1 MKRYYITTPIYYV
14 NSVPHIGTALTTIV
28 ADACAR
34 FQKRRGRTVYFLTG
48 TDENAP
54 KVHRVAGERGVPT
67 QQFVDEMA
75 AEFERTWQALHI
87 EYDIFI
93 RTTEDRHKRVVTEV
107 FRKLLQQ
114 GDIYLGAY
122 QGWYCVSCETFF
134 ASSKVDES
142 RTCPDCGKPLEW
154 RDEPCYYF
162 RLSKYESRLK
172 EHFAAHPRFIEPE
185 VRRNETLGFIAEG
198 LQDIAVTRT
207 GTDWGV
213 EVPVSV
219 LDLEYGD
226 IDTSIANTTAIL
238 SDQFLR
244 FRRPSPDSPRQYF
257 ISIPRENMRIYVWF
271 DALLNYLTATG
282 WLEREDYT
290 DTWPPDLQLMGKDI
304 LPRFHAT
311 IWPAMLMALDLPLP
325 ERLYGHGWWIVNKQ
339 KMSKSL
345 GNVYAPLEVVQ
356 SLAGASGCE
365 TPYAV
370 DAFRYYMLREMPTDT
385 DAEFSLE
392 GLETRYNGD
401 LANDLGNMLHR
412 TLSMMHRYF
421 GGRVPAGGARVD
433 AGLADLFA
441 QQAARVTE
449 AYEAVDFPRGLREAW
464 QIIGAVNRYYDE
476 QAPWTL
482 MKQGSTARAGQVLYA
497 GLIAARLLSA
507 LVEPAMPQVARE
519 IARQLGIGEA
529 PAWSE
534 ATAMDALPAGHTL
547 QEPKP
552 IFPRLQAKTEPKQP
566 SAPAPTP
573 EPPTQGATTM
583 QDTIT
588 IDDFKRL
595 QIRIATITAAEPVPK
610 STKLL
615 KLTLDVGGETRTIVA
630 GIAEDYTPDQ
640 LVGKQIPVLVNLQP
654 ALIRGIV
661 LEGMMLAADVDG
673 RAVLLHP
680 DREVPSGSTV
690 R

>member
-34 FQKRRGRTVYFLTG
+34 FQKRRGRRVYFLTG

-54 KVHRVAGERGVPT
+54 KVHRVAQERGVPT

-87 EYDIFI
+87 EYDVFI
-93 RTTEDRHKRVVTEV
+93 RTTEARHKRVVTEV
-107 FRKLLQQ
+107 FRRLVRQ
-114 GDIYLGAY
+114 GDIYKGSY

-134 ASSKVDES
+134 ASSKVDET
-142 RTCPDCGKPLEW
+142 RACPDCGKPLEW

-162 RLSKYESRLK
+162 RLSAYESRLK
-172 EHFAAHPRFIEPE
+172 EHFGANPRFIEPE

-213 EVPVSV
+213 PVPDDPASGVV
-219 LDLEYGD
+219 
-226 IDTSIANTTAIL
+226 
-238 SDQFLR
+238 
-244 FRRPSPDSPRQYF
+244 
-257 ISIPRENMRIYVWF
+257 YVWF

-282 WLEREDYT
+282 WLERDDYT
-290 DTWPPDLQLMGKDI
+290 DTWSPDLQLMGKDI

-356 SLAGASGCE
+356 SLAAASGCE

-370 DAFRYYMLREMPTDT
+370 DAFRYYMLREMPTDS

-421 GGRVPAGGARVD
+421 GGRVPEGGARVD

-449 AYEAVDFPRGLREAW
+449 AYEAVDYPRGLREAW
-464 QIIGAVNRYYDE
+464 QIISAVNRYYDE

-482 MKQGSTARAGQVLYA
+482 MKQGDTVRAGQVLYA

-529 PAWSE
+529 PPWND
-534 ATAMDALPAGHTL
+534 ATAMDALPAGHAL

-552 IFPRLQAKTEPKQP
+552 IFPRLQAKAEPKQP
-566 SAPAPTP
+566 PAPAP

-595 QIRIATITAAEPVPK
+595 QIRIATVTAAEPVPK

-630 GIAEDYTPDQ
+630 GIAEDYAPDQ

-661 LEGMMLAADVDG
+661 SEGMMLAADVDG
-673 RAVLLHP
+673 KAVLLHP
-680 DREVPSGSTV
+680 DREVPSGSGV

>member
-14 NSVPHIGTALTTIV
+14 NSAPHIGTALTTIV

-34 FQKRRGRTVYFLTG
+34 FQKRRGRAVYFLTG

-54 KVHRVAGERGVPT
+54 KVHRVAQERGVPT

-75 AEFERTWQALHI
+75 EVFERNWQALHI
-87 EYDIFI
+87 EYDVFI
-93 RTTEDRHKRVVTEV
+93 RTTEGRHKRVVTEV
-107 FRKLLQQ
+107 FRRLLQQ
-114 GDIYLGAY
+114 GDIYKGSY
-122 QGWYCVSCETFF
+122 QGWYCVSCETFY

-142 RTCPDCGKPLEW
+142 RACPDCGKPLEW

-185 VRRNETLGFIAEG
+185 VRRNETLGFVAEG

-213 EVPVSV
+213 PVPDDPASGVV
-219 LDLEYGD
+219 
-226 IDTSIANTTAIL
+226 
-238 SDQFLR
+238 
-244 FRRPSPDSPRQYF
+244 
-257 ISIPRENMRIYVWF
+257 YVWF

-282 WLEREDYT
+282 WLERDDYT

-311 IWPAMLMALDLPLP
+311 IWPAMP

-356 SLAGASGCE
+356 SLAEASGCE

-370 DAFRYYMLREMPTDT
+370 DAFRYYMLREMPTDS

-421 GGRVPAGGARVD
+421 GGRVPDGARVD

-464 QIIGAVNRYYDE
+464 QIISAVNRYYDE

-482 MKQGSTARAGQVLYA
+482 MKQDNTARAGQVLYA

-519 IARQLGIGEA
+519 IARQLGIGEV
-529 PAWSE
+529 PTWSE
-534 ATAMDALPAGHTL
+534 ATAMDALLTGHVL

-552 IFPRLQAKTEPKQP
+552 IFPRLQAKAAPKQP
-566 SAPAPTP
+566 PAPMPVP
-573 EPPTQGATTM
+573 EPTTQGATAM

-595 QIRIATITAAEPVPK
+595 QIRIATVTAAEPVPK

-661 LEGMMLAADVDG
+661 SEGMMLAADVDG

-680 DREVPSGSTV
+680 DREVPSGSIV

>member
-14 NSVPHIGTALTTIV
+14 NSSPHIGTALTTIV

-75 AEFERTWQALHI
+75 EVFKRTWQALHI
-87 EYDIFI
+87 EYDVFI
-93 RTTEDRHKRVVTEV
+93 RTTEERHKRVVTEV
-107 FRKLLQQ
+107 FRRLLQQ
-114 GDIYLGAY
+114 GDIYLGSY
-122 QGWYCVSCETFF
+122 QGWYCISCETFF

-142 RTCPDCGKPLEW
+142 RACPDCGKPLEW

-162 RLSKYESRLK
+162 RLSAYESRLK

-213 EVPVSV
+213 PVPDDPASGVV
-219 LDLEYGD
+219 
-226 IDTSIANTTAIL
+226 
-238 SDQFLR
+238 
-244 FRRPSPDSPRQYF
+244 
-257 ISIPRENMRIYVWF
+257 YVWF

-282 WLEREDYT
+282 WLERDDYT

-356 SLAGASGCE
+356 SLAEASGCE

-370 DAFRYYMLREMPTDT
+370 DAFRYYMLREMPTDS

-421 GGRVPAGGARVD
+421 GGRVPDNARVD
-433 AGLADLFA
+433 AGLADLFV

-464 QIIGAVNRYYDE
+464 QIISAVNRYYDE

-482 MKQGSTARAGQVLYA
+482 MKQGNTARAGQVLYA

-519 IARQLGIGEA
+519 IARQLGIGEV
-529 PAWSE
+529 PTWSE
-534 ATAMDALPAGHTL
+534 ATAMDALPTGHAL

-552 IFPRLQAKTEPKQP
+552 IFPRLQAKAAPKQP
-566 SAPAPTP
+566 PAPMPAP
-573 EPPTQGATTM
+573 EPTTQGATAM

-630 GIAEDYTPDQ
+630 GIAEDYAPDQ

-661 LEGMMLAADVDG
+661 SEGMMLAADVDG
-673 RAVLLHP
+673 KAVLLHP
-680 DREVPSGSTV
+680 DREVPSGSIV

>member
-34 FQKRRGRTVYFLTG
+34 FQKRRGRMVYFLTG

-54 KVHRVAGERGVPT
+54 KVHRVAQERGVPT

-87 EYDIFI
+87 EYDVFI
-93 RTTEDRHKRVVTEV
+93 RTTEARHKRVVTEV
-107 FRKLLQQ
+107 FRRLLQQ

-134 ASSKVDES
+134 ASSKVDET
-142 RTCPDCGKPLEW
+142 RACPDCGKPLEW

-162 RLSKYESRLK
+162 RLSAYESRLK
-172 EHFAAHPRFIEPE
+172 EHFGANPRFIEPE

-213 EVPVSV
+213 PVPDDPASGVV
-219 LDLEYGD
+219 
-226 IDTSIANTTAIL
+226 
-238 SDQFLR
+238 
-244 FRRPSPDSPRQYF
+244 
-257 ISIPRENMRIYVWF
+257 YVWF

-282 WLEREDYT
+282 WLERDDYT

-345 GNVYAPLEVVQ
+345 GNVYAPLEVAQ
-356 SLAGASGCE
+356 SLAEASGCE
-365 TPYAV
+365 MPYAV
-370 DAFRYYMLREMPTDT
+370 DAFRYYMLREMPTDS

-421 GGRVPAGGARVD
+421 GGRVPDGARVE

-482 MKQGSTARAGQVLYA
+482 MKQGNTERAGQVLYA

-519 IARQLGIGEA
+519 IARQLGVGEA
-529 PAWSE
+529 PPWND
-534 ATAMDALPAGHTL
+534 ATAMDALPAGHAL

-552 IFPRLQAKTEPKQP
+552 IFPRLQAKAEPKQP
-566 SAPAPTP
+566 PAPTPTP

-630 GIAEDYTPDQ
+630 GIAEDYAPDQ

-661 LEGMMLAADVDG
+661 SEGMMLAADVDG

-680 DREVPSGSTV
+680 DREVPSGSGV

>member
-34 FQKRRGRTVYFLTG
+34 FQKRRGRMVYFLTG

-54 KVHRVAGERGVPT
+54 KVHRVAQERGIPT

-75 AEFERTWQALHI
+75 EVFERTWQALHI
-87 EYDIFI
+87 EYDVFI
-93 RTTEDRHKRVVTEV
+93 RTTEERHKRVVTEV
-107 FRKLLQQ
+107 FRRLLQQ
-114 GDIYLGAY
+114 GDIYLGTY

-213 EVPVSV
+213 PVPDDPASGVV
-219 LDLEYGD
+219 
-226 IDTSIANTTAIL
+226 
-238 SDQFLR
+238 
-244 FRRPSPDSPRQYF
+244 
-257 ISIPRENMRIYVWF
+257 YVWF

-282 WLEREDYT
+282 WLERDDYT

-356 SLAGASGCE
+356 SLAAASGCE

-370 DAFRYYMLREMPTDT
+370 DAFRYYMLREMPTDS

-421 GGRVPAGGARVD
+421 GGRVPEGGARVD
-433 AGLADLFA
+433 AGLADLFV

-482 MKQGSTARAGQVLYA
+482 MKQGDAARAGQVLYA
-497 GLIAARLLSA
+497 GLIAARLLCA

-519 IARQLGIGEA
+519 IARQLGIGEV
-529 PAWSE
+529 PPWND
-534 ATAMDALPAGHTL
+534 ATAMDALPAGHAL

-566 SAPAPTP
+566 PTP
-573 EPPTQGATTM
+573 ASQPQPPTQGATTM
-583 QDTIT
+583 QDAIT

-595 QIRIATITAAEPVPK
+595 QIRIATVTAAEPVPR

-630 GIAEDYTPDQ
+630 GIAEDYAPDQ

-654 ALIRGIV
+654 ALIRGV
-661 LEGMMLAADVDG
+661 VSEGMMLAADVDG

-680 DREVPSGSTV
+680 DREVPNGSIV

>member
-34 FQKRRGRTVYFLTG
+34 FQKRRGRMVYFLTG

-54 KVHRVAGERGVPT
+54 KVHRVAQERGIPT

-75 AEFERTWQALHI
+75 EVFKRTWQALHI
-87 EYDIFI
+87 EYDVFI
-93 RTTEDRHKRVVTEV
+93 RTTEERHKRVVTEV
-107 FRKLLQQ
+107 FRRLLQQ
-114 GDIYLGAY
+114 GDIYLGTY

-134 ASSKVDES
+134 ASSKVGES

-172 EHFAAHPRFIEPE
+172 EHIAANPHFIEPE

-213 EVPVSV
+213 PVPDDPASGVV
-219 LDLEYGD
+219 
-226 IDTSIANTTAIL
+226 
-238 SDQFLR
+238 
-244 FRRPSPDSPRQYF
+244 
-257 ISIPRENMRIYVWF
+257 YVWF

-282 WLEREDYT
+282 WLERDDYT

-356 SLAGASGCE
+356 SLAAASGCE

-370 DAFRYYMLREMPTDT
+370 DAFRYYMLREMPTDS

-421 GGRVPAGGARVD
+421 GGRVPEGGARVD
-433 AGLADLFA
+433 AGLADLFV

-482 MKQGSTARAGQVLYA
+482 MKQGNTARAGQVLYA
-497 GLIAARLLSA
+497 GLVAARLLSA

-519 IARQLGIGEA
+519 IARQLGIGEV
-529 PAWSE
+529 PTWND
-534 ATAMDALPAGHTL
+534 ATAMDALPAGHAL

-552 IFPRLQAKTEPKQP
+552 IFPRLHAKAEPKQSP
-566 SAPAPTP
+566 TPAPQP
-573 EPPTQGATTM
+573 KPSQQGATTM

-588 IDDFKRL
+588 LDEFKRL
-595 QIRIATITAAEPVPK
+595 QIRIATVTAAEPVPK

-630 GIAEDYTPDQ
+630 GIAEDYAPDQ

-654 ALIRGIV
+654 ALIRGV
-661 LEGMMLAADVDG
+661 VSEGMMLAADVDG

-680 DREVPSGSTV
+680 DREVPSGSIV

>member
-34 FQKRRGRTVYFLTG
+34 FQKRRGRRVYFLTG

-54 KVHRVAGERGVPT
+54 KVHRVAQERGIPT

-87 EYDIFI
+87 EYDVFI

-107 FRKLLQQ
+107 FRRLVRQ
-114 GDIYLGAY
+114 GDIYKGSY

-213 EVPVSV
+213 PVPDDPASGVV
-219 LDLEYGD
+219 
-226 IDTSIANTTAIL
+226 
-238 SDQFLR
+238 
-244 FRRPSPDSPRQYF
+244 
-257 ISIPRENMRIYVWF
+257 YVWF

-282 WLEREDYT
+282 WLERDDYT

-356 SLAGASGCE
+356 SLAEASGCE

-370 DAFRYYMLREMPTDT
+370 DAFRYYMLREMPTDS

-421 GGRVPAGGARVD
+421 GGRVPDGARVD

-482 MKQGSTARAGQVLYA
+482 MKQGDTARAGQVLYA
-497 GLIAARLLSA
+497 GLIAARLLST

-519 IARQLGIGEA
+519 IARQLGIGEP
-529 PAWSE
+529 PAWSD

-547 QEPKP
+547 QEPTP
-552 IFPRLQAKTEPKQP
+552 IFPRLQAKAEPKQP
-566 SAPAPTP
+566 PTPTPQP
-573 EPPTQGATTM
+573 EPPQQGATTM
-583 QDTIT
+583 QDAIT

-595 QIRIATITAAEPVPK
+595 QIRIATVTAAEPVPK

-630 GIAEDYTPDQ
+630 GIAEDYAPDQ

-661 LEGMMLAADVDG
+661 SEGMMLAADVDG

>member
-34 FQKRRGRTVYFLTG
+34 FQKRRGRMVYFLTG

-54 KVHRVAGERGVPT
+54 KVHRVAQERGIPT

-87 EYDIFI
+87 EYDVFI

-107 FRKLLQQ
+107 FRRLVRQ
-114 GDIYLGAY
+114 GDIYKGSY

-162 RLSKYESRLK
+162 RLSAYESRLK
-172 EHFAAHPRFIEPE
+172 AHLAANPRFIEPE

-213 EVPVSV
+213 PVPDDPASGVV
-219 LDLEYGD
+219 
-226 IDTSIANTTAIL
+226 
-238 SDQFLR
+238 
-244 FRRPSPDSPRQYF
+244 
-257 ISIPRENMRIYVWF
+257 YVWF

-282 WLEREDYT
+282 WLERDDYT

-356 SLAGASGCE
+356 SLAAASGCE

-370 DAFRYYMLREMPTDT
+370 DAFRYYMLREMPTDS

-421 GGRVPAGGARVD
+421 GGRVPDGARVD

-449 AYEAVDFPRGLREAW
+449 AYEAVDYPRGLREAW

-482 MKQGSTARAGQVLYA
+482 MKQGDTVRAGQVLYA

-519 IARQLGIGEA
+519 IARQLGIGEP
-529 PAWSE
+529 PAWSD
-534 ATAMDALPAGHTL
+534 ATAMDALPAGHAL

-552 IFPRLQAKTEPKQP
+552 IFPRLQAKAEPKQP
-566 SAPAPTP
+566 PAP
-573 EPPTQGATTM
+573 PP
-583 QDTIT
+583 
-588 IDDFKRL
+588 
-595 QIRIATITAAEPVPK
+595 
-610 STKLL
+610 
-615 KLTLDVGGETRTIVA
+615 TRTIPARSDDHARRHHYRRLQATADTDSDRHCRRTRAQVHQVA
-630 GIAEDYTPDQ
+630 ETDARCRRRDAHDCRRHRRRLRARPTGRQANPRAGEPATRADTRHRLGGDDAGGGCGRQGGAAASRPRSAQRQHRALSRQEPTARRRTLPSEVDDDG
-640 LVGKQIPVLVNLQP
+640 VPV
-654 ALIRGIV
+654 
-661 LEGMMLAADVDG
+661 
-673 RAVLLHP
+673 
-680 DREVPSGSTV
+680 S
-690 R
+690 

>member
-34 FQKRRGRTVYFLTG
+34 FQKRRGRRVYFLTG

-54 KVHRVAGERGVPT
+54 KVHRVAQERGVPT

-87 EYDIFI
+87 EYDVFI

-107 FRKLLQQ
+107 FRRLVRQ
-114 GDIYLGAY
+114 GDIYKGSY

-134 ASSKVDES
+134 ASSKVGES

-213 EVPVSV
+213 PVPDDPASGVV
-219 LDLEYGD
+219 
-226 IDTSIANTTAIL
+226 
-238 SDQFLR
+238 
-244 FRRPSPDSPRQYF
+244 
-257 ISIPRENMRIYVWF
+257 YVWF

-282 WLEREDYT
+282 WLERDDYT

-356 SLAGASGCE
+356 SLAAASGCE

-370 DAFRYYMLREMPTDT
+370 DAFRYYMLREMPTDS

-421 GGRVPAGGARVD
+421 GGRVPDGARVD

-449 AYEAVDFPRGLREAW
+449 AYEAVDYPRGLREAW

-482 MKQGSTARAGQVLYA
+482 MKQGDTARAGQVLYA
-497 GLIAARLLSA
+497 GLIAARLLCA

-519 IARQLGIGEA
+519 IARQLGIGEP
-529 PAWSE
+529 PAWSD

-547 QEPKP
+547 QEPTP
-552 IFPRLQAKTEPKQP
+552 IFPRLQAKAEPKQP
-566 SAPAPTP
+566 PTPTPQP
-573 EPPTQGATTM
+573 EPPQQGATTM
-583 QDTIT
+583 QDAIT

-595 QIRIATITAAEPVPK
+595 QIRIATVTSAEPVPK

-661 LEGMMLAADVDG
+661 SEGMMLAADVDG

>member
-14 NSVPHIGTALTTIV
+14 NSSPHIGTALTTIV

-75 AEFERTWQALHI
+75 EVFQRTWQALHI
-87 EYDIFI
+87 EYDVFI
-93 RTTEDRHKRVVTEV
+93 RTTEERHKRVVTEV
-107 FRKLLQQ
+107 FRRLLQQ
-114 GDIYLGAY
+114 GDIYLGSY
-122 QGWYCVSCETFF
+122 QGWYCISCETFF

-142 RTCPDCGKPLEW
+142 RACPDCGKPLEW

-162 RLSKYESRLK
+162 RLSAYESRLK
-172 EHFAAHPRFIEPE
+172 EHIAANPRFIEPE

-213 EVPVSV
+213 PVPDDPASGVV
-219 LDLEYGD
+219 
-226 IDTSIANTTAIL
+226 
-238 SDQFLR
+238 
-244 FRRPSPDSPRQYF
+244 
-257 ISIPRENMRIYVWF
+257 YVWF

-282 WLEREDYT
+282 WLERDDYT

-345 GNVYAPLEVVQ
+345 GNVYAPLEVVH
-356 SLAGASGCE
+356 SLAEASGCE

-370 DAFRYYMLREMPTDT
+370 DAFRYYMLREMPTDS

-421 GGRVPAGGARVD
+421 GGRVPDNARVD
-433 AGLADLFA
+433 AGLADLFV

-464 QIIGAVNRYYDE
+464 QIISAVNRYYDE

-482 MKQGSTARAGQVLYA
+482 MKQGNTARAGQVLYA

-519 IARQLGIGEA
+519 IARQLGIGEV
-529 PAWSE
+529 PTWSE
-534 ATAMDALPAGHTL
+534 ATAMDALPTGHAL

-552 IFPRLQAKTEPKQP
+552 IFPRLQAKAAPKQP
-566 SAPAPTP
+566 PAPTP
-573 EPPTQGATTM
+573 APEPTTQGATAM

-630 GIAEDYTPDQ
+630 GIAEDYAPDQ

-661 LEGMMLAADVDG
+661 SEGMMLAADVDG
-673 RAVLLHP
+673 KAVLLHP
-680 DREVPSGSTV
+680 DREVPSGSIV

>member
-34 FQKRRGRTVYFLTG
+34 FQKRRGRMVYFLTG

-54 KVHRVAGERGVPT
+54 KVHRVAQERGVPT

-87 EYDIFI
+87 EYDVFI
-93 RTTEDRHKRVVTEV
+93 RTTEARHKRVVTEV
-107 FRKLLQQ
+107 FRRLLQQ

-134 ASSKVDES
+134 ASSKVDET
-142 RTCPDCGKPLEW
+142 RACPDCGKPLEW

-162 RLSKYESRLK
+162 RLSAYESRLK
-172 EHFAAHPRFIEPE
+172 EHFGANPRFIEPE

-213 EVPVSV
+213 PVPDDPASGVV
-219 LDLEYGD
+219 
-226 IDTSIANTTAIL
+226 
-238 SDQFLR
+238 
-244 FRRPSPDSPRQYF
+244 
-257 ISIPRENMRIYVWF
+257 YVWF

-282 WLEREDYT
+282 WLERDDYT

-345 GNVYAPLEVVQ
+345 GNVYAPLEVAQ
-356 SLAGASGCE
+356 SLAEAAGCE

-370 DAFRYYMLREMPTDT
+370 DAFRYYMLREMPTDS

-421 GGRVPAGGARVD
+421 GGRVPEGGARVD

-449 AYEAVDFPRGLREAW
+449 AYEAVDYPRGLREAW

-482 MKQGSTARAGQVLYA
+482 MKHGDTERAGQVLYA

-519 IARQLGIGEA
+519 IARQLGVGEA
-529 PAWSE
+529 PPWND
-534 ATAMDALPAGHTL
+534 ATAMDALPAGHAL

-552 IFPRLQAKTEPKQP
+552 IFPRLQTKAEPKQP
-566 SAPAPTP
+566 PAPAP
-573 EPPTQGATTM
+573 EPPTQGATTI

-595 QIRIATITAAEPVPK
+595 QIRIATVTAAEPVPK

-630 GIAEDYTPDQ
+630 GIAEDYAPDQ

-661 LEGMMLAADVDG
+661 SEGMMLAADVDG
-673 RAVLLHP
+673 KAVLLHP
-680 DREVPSGSTV
+680 DREVPSGSGV

>member
-34 FQKRRGRTVYFLTG
+34 FQKRRGRRVYFLTG

-54 KVHRVAGERGVPT
+54 KVHRVAQERGIPT

-87 EYDIFI
+87 EYDVFI

-107 FRKLLQQ
+107 FRRLRDK
-114 GDIYLGAY
+114 GDIYLGSY

-134 ASSKVDES
+134 AASKVDES

-172 EHFAAHPRFIEPE
+172 AHIAANPRFIEPE

-213 EVPVSV
+213 PVP
-219 LDLEYGD
+219 DD
-226 IDTSIANTTAIL
+226 PTSGVV
-238 SDQFLR
+238 
-244 FRRPSPDSPRQYF
+244 
-257 ISIPRENMRIYVWF
+257 YVWF

-282 WLEREDYT
+282 WLERDDYT

-356 SLAGASGCE
+356 SLAAASGCE

-370 DAFRYYMLREMPTDT
+370 DAFRYYMLREMPTDS

-421 GGRVPAGGARVD
+421 GGRVPDGARVD
-433 AGLADLFA
+433 AGLADLFV

-464 QIIGAVNRYYDE
+464 QIISAVNRYYDE

-482 MKQGSTARAGQVLYA
+482 MKQGNTARAGQVLYA

-507 LVEPAMPQVARE
+507 LVEPAMPKVARE
-519 IARQLGIGEA
+519 IARQLGIGEV
-529 PAWSE
+529 PTWND

-552 IFPRLQAKTEPKQP
+552 IFPRLQAKAEPKQP
-566 SAPAPTP
+566 PAPTP
-573 EPPTQGATTM
+573 QPELSQQGATTM

-588 IDDFKRL
+588 IDEFKRL

-630 GIAEDYTPDQ
+630 GIAEDYAPDQ

-654 ALIRGIV
+654 ALIRGV
-661 LEGMMLAADVDG
+661 VSEGMMLAADVDG

-680 DREVPSGSTV
+680 DREVPSGSIV

>member
-34 FQKRRGRTVYFLTG
+34 FQKRRGRMVYFLTG

-54 KVHRVAGERGVPT
+54 KVHRVAQERGIPT

-87 EYDIFI
+87 EYDVFI

-107 FRKLLQQ
+107 FRRLVRQ
-114 GDIYLGAY
+114 GDIYKGSY

-162 RLSKYESRLK
+162 RLSAYESRLK
-172 EHFAAHPRFIEPE
+172 AHLAANPRFIEPE

-213 EVPVSV
+213 PVPDDPASGVV
-219 LDLEYGD
+219 
-226 IDTSIANTTAIL
+226 
-238 SDQFLR
+238 
-244 FRRPSPDSPRQYF
+244 
-257 ISIPRENMRIYVWF
+257 YVWF

-282 WLEREDYT
+282 WLERDDYT

-356 SLAGASGCE
+356 SLAAASGCE

-370 DAFRYYMLREMPTDT
+370 DAFRYYMLREMPTDS

-421 GGRVPAGGARVD
+421 GGRVPDGARVD

-449 AYEAVDFPRGLREAW
+449 AYEAVDYPRGLREAW

-482 MKQGSTARAGQVLYA
+482 MKQGDTARAGQVLYA

-519 IARQLGIGEA
+519 IARQLGIGEP
-529 PAWSE
+529 PAWSD

-547 QEPKP
+547 QEPTP
-552 IFPRLQAKTEPKQP
+552 IFPRLQAKAEPKQP
-566 SAPAPTP
+566 PAPTP
-573 EPPTQGATTM
+573 QPEPPQQGATTM
-583 QDTIT
+583 QDAIT

-595 QIRIATITAAEPVPK
+595 QIRIATVTAAEPVPK

-630 GIAEDYTPDQ
+630 GIAEDYAPDQ

-661 LEGMMLAADVDG
+661 SEGMMLAADVDG

>member
-54 KVHRVAGERGVPT
+54 KVHRVAGERGIPT

-87 EYDIFI
+87 EYDVFI

-107 FRKLLQQ
+107 FRRLVRQ
-114 GDIYLGAY
+114 GDIYKGSY

-213 EVPVSV
+213 PVPDDPASGVV
-219 LDLEYGD
+219 
-226 IDTSIANTTAIL
+226 
-238 SDQFLR
+238 
-244 FRRPSPDSPRQYF
+244 
-257 ISIPRENMRIYVWF
+257 YVWF

-282 WLEREDYT
+282 WLERDDYT

-356 SLAGASGCE
+356 SLAAASGCE

-370 DAFRYYMLREMPTDT
+370 DAFRYYMLREMPTDS

-421 GGRVPAGGARVD
+421 GGRVPDGARVD

-449 AYEAVDFPRGLREAW
+449 AYEAVDYPRGLREAW

-482 MKQGSTARAGQVLYA
+482 MKQGDTVRAGQVLYA
-497 GLIAARLLSA
+497 GLIAARLLST

-519 IARQLGIGEA
+519 IARQLGIGEP
-529 PAWSE
+529 PAWSD

-547 QEPKP
+547 QEPTP
-552 IFPRLQAKTEPKQP
+552 IFPRLQAKAEPKQP
-566 SAPAPTP
+566 PTPTPQP
-573 EPPTQGATTM
+573 EPPQQGATTM
-583 QDTIT
+583 QDAIT

-595 QIRIATITAAEPVPK
+595 QIRIATVTAAEPVPK

-630 GIAEDYTPDQ
+630 GIAEDYAPDQ

-661 LEGMMLAADVDG
+661 SEGMMLAADVDG

>member
-34 FQKRRGRTVYFLTG
+34 FQKRRGRMVYFLTG

-54 KVHRVAGERGVPT
+54 KVHRVAQERGVPT

-87 EYDIFI
+87 EYDVFI
-93 RTTEDRHKRVVTEV
+93 RTTEARHKRVVTEV
-107 FRKLLQQ
+107 FRRLLQQ

-134 ASSKVDES
+134 ASSKVDET
-142 RTCPDCGKPLEW
+142 RACPDCGKPLEW

-162 RLSKYESRLK
+162 RLSAYESRLK
-172 EHFAAHPRFIEPE
+172 EHFGANPRFIEPE

-213 EVPVSV
+213 PVPDDPASGVV
-219 LDLEYGD
+219 
-226 IDTSIANTTAIL
+226 
-238 SDQFLR
+238 
-244 FRRPSPDSPRQYF
+244 
-257 ISIPRENMRIYVWF
+257 YVWF

-282 WLEREDYT
+282 WLERDDYT

-345 GNVYAPLEVVQ
+345 GNVYAPLEVAQ
-356 SLAGASGCE
+356 SLAEAAGCE

-370 DAFRYYMLREMPTDT
+370 DAFRYYMLREMPTDS

-421 GGRVPAGGARVD
+421 GGRVPEGGARVD
-433 AGLADLFA
+433 AGLADLFV

-482 MKQGSTARAGQVLYA
+482 MKQGNTERAGQVLYA

-519 IARQLGIGEA
+519 IARQLGVGEA
-529 PAWSE
+529 PPWND
-534 ATAMDALPAGHTL
+534 ATAMDALLAGHAL

-552 IFPRLQAKTEPKQP
+552 IFPRLQAKAEPKQP
-566 SAPAPTP
+566 PAPTPTP
-573 EPPTQGATTM
+573 EPPQQGATTM
-583 QDTIT
+583 QDAIT

-595 QIRIATITAAEPVPK
+595 QIRIATVTAAEPVPK

-630 GIAEDYTPDQ
+630 GIAEDYAPDQ

-661 LEGMMLAADVDG
+661 SEGMMLAADVDG

-680 DREVPSGSTV
+680 DREVPSGSGV

>member
-1 MKRYYITTPIYYV
+1 
-14 NSVPHIGTALTTIV
+14 VPHIGTALTTIV

-34 FQKRRGRTVYFLTG
+34 FQKRRGRRVYFLTG

-54 KVHRVAGERGVPT
+54 KVHRVAQERGVPT

-87 EYDIFI
+87 EYDVFI

-107 FRKLLQQ
+107 FRRLVRQ
-114 GDIYLGAY
+114 GDIYKGSY

-162 RLSKYESRLK
+162 RLSAYESHLK
-172 EHFAAHPRFIEPE
+172 AHLAANPRFIEPE

-213 EVPVSV
+213 PVPDDPASGVV
-219 LDLEYGD
+219 
-226 IDTSIANTTAIL
+226 
-238 SDQFLR
+238 
-244 FRRPSPDSPRQYF
+244 
-257 ISIPRENMRIYVWF
+257 YVWF

-282 WLEREDYT
+282 WLERDDYT

-356 SLAGASGCE
+356 SLAAASGCE

-370 DAFRYYMLREMPTDT
+370 DAFRYYMLREMPTDS

-421 GGRVPAGGARVD
+421 GGRVPDGARVD

-449 AYEAVDFPRGLREAW
+449 AYEAVDYPRGLREAW

-482 MKQGSTARAGQVLYA
+482 MKQGDTARAGQVLYA
-497 GLIAARLLSA
+497 GLIAARLLCA

-519 IARQLGIGEA
+519 LARQLGIGEP
-529 PAWSE
+529 PAWSD

-547 QEPKP
+547 QEPTP
-552 IFPRLQAKTEPKQP
+552 IFPRLQAKAEPKQP
-566 SAPAPTP
+566 PTPTPQP
-573 EPPTQGATTM
+573 EPPQQGATTM
-583 QDTIT
+583 QDAIT

-595 QIRIATITAAEPVPK
+595 QIRIATVTAAEPVPK

-661 LEGMMLAADVDG
+661 SEGMMLAADVDG

>member
-14 NSVPHIGTALTTIV
+14 NSAPHIGTALTTIV

-34 FQKRRGRTVYFLTG
+34 FQKRRGRAVYFLTG

-54 KVHRVAGERGVPT
+54 KVHRVAQERGVPT

-75 AEFERTWQALHI
+75 EVFKRTWQALHI
-87 EYDIFI
+87 EYDVFI
-93 RTTEDRHKRVVTEV
+93 RTTEERHKRVVTEV
-107 FRKLLQQ
+107 FRRLLQQ
-114 GDIYLGAY
+114 GDIYLGSY
-122 QGWYCVSCETFF
+122 QGWYCISCETFF

-142 RTCPDCGKPLEW
+142 RACPDCGKPLEW

-162 RLSKYESRLK
+162 RLSAYESRLK

-213 EVPVSV
+213 PVPDDPASGVV
-219 LDLEYGD
+219 
-226 IDTSIANTTAIL
+226 
-238 SDQFLR
+238 
-244 FRRPSPDSPRQYF
+244 
-257 ISIPRENMRIYVWF
+257 YVWF

-282 WLEREDYT
+282 WLERDDYT

-356 SLAGASGCE
+356 SLAEASGCE

-370 DAFRYYMLREMPTDT
+370 DAFRYYMLREMPTDS

-421 GGRVPAGGARVD
+421 GGRVPNGARVD

-464 QIIGAVNRYYDE
+464 QIISAVNRYYDE

-482 MKQGSTARAGQVLYA
+482 MKQGNTARAGQVLYA

-519 IARQLGIGEA
+519 IARQLGIGNV
-529 PAWSE
+529 PTWSE
-534 ATAMDALPAGHTL
+534 ATAMDALPTGHAL

-552 IFPRLQAKTEPKQP
+552 IFPRLQAKAAPKQP
-566 SAPAPTP
+566 PAPMPVP
-573 EPPTQGATTM
+573 EPTTQGATAM

-595 QIRIATITAAEPVPK
+595 QIRIATVTAAEPVPK

-630 GIAEDYTPDQ
+630 GIAEDYAPDQ

-661 LEGMMLAADVDG
+661 SEGMMLAADVDG
-673 RAVLLHP
+673 KAVLLHP

>member
-14 NSVPHIGTALTTIV
+14 NSAPHIGTALTTIV

-54 KVHRVAGERGVPT
+54 KVHRVAQERGVPT

-75 AEFERTWQALHI
+75 EVFKNTWRQLHI

-93 RTTEDRHKRVVTEV
+93 RTTEERHKRVVAEV
-107 FRKLLQQ
+107 FRRLREQ
-114 GDIYLGAY
+114 GDIYKGSY

-134 ASSKVDES
+134 ASSKVGDS
-142 RTCPDCGKPLEW
+142 KTCPDCGKPLEW

-162 RLSKYESRLK
+162 RLSAYESRLR
-172 EHFAAHPRFIEPE
+172 EHLLADSQFIQPE
-185 VRRNETLGFIAEG
+185 VRRNETLGFINEG
-198 LQDIAVTRT
+198 LQDVAVSRT
-207 GTDWGV
+207 GADWGV
-213 EVPVSV
+213 PVPDAPESGVV
-219 LDLEYGD
+219 
-226 IDTSIANTTAIL
+226 
-238 SDQFLR
+238 
-244 FRRPSPDSPRQYF
+244 
-257 ISIPRENMRIYVWF
+257 YVWF

-282 WLEREDYT
+282 WLERGDAYQ

-311 IWPAMLMALDLPLP
+311 IWPAMLIALGLPLP

-345 GNVYAPLEVVQ
+345 GNVYAPLDVAQ
-356 SLAGASGCE
+356 ALASASGCE
-365 TPYAV
+365 LPYAV
-370 DAFRYYMLREMPTDT
+370 DAFRYYMLREMPTDA

-392 GLETRYNGD
+392 GFEARYNGD
-401 LANDLGNMLHR
+401 LANDLGNLLHR

-421 GGRVPAGGARVD
+421 GGRVPEGARLD
-433 AGLADLFA
+433 AALADLFA
-441 QQAARVTE
+441 QQAARTTE

-464 QIIGAVNRYYDE
+464 QIISAVNRYYDE

-482 MKQGSTARAGQVLYA
+482 MKQHNAERAGQVLYA
-497 GLIAARLLSA
+497 GLIAARVLSV
-507 LVEPAMPQVARE
+507 LVEPAMPRVARE
-519 IARQLGIGEA
+519 IACQLNIGEV
-529 PAWSE
+529 PDWNE
-534 ATAMDALPAGHTL
+534 ATVMNAFPAGHTL

-552 IFPRLQAKTEPKQP
+552 IFPRLQPESDADKSVRVDHSDKTVQAMPK
-566 SAPAPTP
+566 
-573 EPPTQGATTM
+573 TTM
-583 QDTIT
+583 QDLIT
-588 IDDFKRL
+588 IDEFKRL
-595 QIRIATITAAEPVPK
+595 QIRIATVKTAEPVPK

-615 KLTLDVGGETRTIVA
+615 RLTLDVGGEERTIVA
-630 GIAEDYTPDQ
+630 GIAEDYAPEQ
-640 LVGKQIPVLVNLQP
+640 VVGKQIPVLVNLQP

-661 LEGMMLAADVDG
+661 SEGMMLAAEVDG
-673 RAVLLHP
+673 KAVLLHP

>member
-14 NSVPHIGTALTTIV
+14 NSAPHIGTALTTIV

-54 KVHRVAGERGVPT
+54 KVHRVAGERGIPT

-87 EYDIFI
+87 EYDVFI

-107 FRKLLQQ
+107 FRRLVRQ
-114 GDIYLGAY
+114 GDIYKGSY

-134 ASSKVDES
+134 AGSKVDES

-172 EHFAAHPRFIEPE
+172 AHLAANPRFIEPE

-213 EVPVSV
+213 PVPDDPNSGVV
-219 LDLEYGD
+219 
-226 IDTSIANTTAIL
+226 
-238 SDQFLR
+238 
-244 FRRPSPDSPRQYF
+244 
-257 ISIPRENMRIYVWF
+257 YVWF

-282 WLEREDYT
+282 WLERDDYT

-356 SLAGASGCE
+356 SLAAASGCE

-370 DAFRYYMLREMPTDT
+370 DAFRYYMLREMPTDS

-421 GGRVPAGGARVD
+421 GGRVPDGARVD

-482 MKQGSTARAGQVLYA
+482 MKQGDTARAGQVLYA
-497 GLIAARLLSA
+497 GLIAARLLCA

-519 IARQLGIGEA
+519 IARQLGIGEP
-529 PAWSE
+529 PAWSD

-552 IFPRLQAKTEPKQP
+552 IFPRLQAKAEPKQP
-566 SAPAPTP
+566 PAPTP
-573 EPPTQGATTM
+573 QPEPPQQGATTM

-588 IDDFKRL
+588 IDEFKRL

-630 GIAEDYTPDQ
+630 GIAEDYAPDQ

-654 ALIRGIV
+654 ALIRGV
-661 LEGMMLAADVDG
+661 VSEGMMLAADVDG

-680 DREVPSGSTV
+680 DREVPSGSIV

>member
-54 KVHRVAGERGVPT
+54 KVHRVAQERGVPT

-87 EYDIFI
+87 EYDVFI

-107 FRKLLQQ
+107 FRRLVRQ
-114 GDIYLGAY
+114 GDIYKGSY

-134 ASSKVDES
+134 ASSKVGES

-172 EHFAAHPRFIEPE
+172 EHFAANPRFIEPE

-213 EVPVSV
+213 PVPDDPASGVV
-219 LDLEYGD
+219 
-226 IDTSIANTTAIL
+226 
-238 SDQFLR
+238 
-244 FRRPSPDSPRQYF
+244 
-257 ISIPRENMRIYVWF
+257 YVWF

-282 WLEREDYT
+282 WLERDDYT

-311 IWPAMLMALDLPLP
+311 IWPAMLMALGLPLP

-356 SLAGASGCE
+356 SLAAASGCE

-370 DAFRYYMLREMPTDT
+370 DAFRYYMLREMPTDS

-421 GGRVPAGGARVD
+421 GGRVPDGARVD

-449 AYEAVDFPRGLREAW
+449 AYEAVDYPRGLREAW

-482 MKQGSTARAGQVLYA
+482 MKQGDTARAGQVLYA
-497 GLIAARLLSA
+497 GLIAARLLCA

-519 IARQLGIGEA
+519 IARQLGIGEP
-529 PAWSE
+529 PAWSD
-534 ATAMDALPAGHTL
+534 ASAMDALPAGHAL

-552 IFPRLQAKTEPKQP
+552 IFPRLHAKTEPKQP
-566 SAPAPTP
+566 PTPASQP
-573 EPPTQGATTM
+573 EPPQQGATTM
-583 QDTIT
+583 QDAIT

-595 QIRIATITAAEPVPK
+595 QIRIATVTAAEPVPK

-630 GIAEDYTPDQ
+630 GIAEDYAPDQ

-661 LEGMMLAADVDG
+661 SEGMMLAADVDG

>member
-34 FQKRRGRTVYFLTG
+34 FQKRRGRRVYFLTG

-54 KVHRVAGERGVPT
+54 KVHRVAQERGIPT

-87 EYDIFI
+87 EYDVFI
-93 RTTEDRHKRVVTEV
+93 RTTEDRHKHVVTEV
-107 FRKLLQQ
+107 FRRLLQQ
-114 GDIYLGAY
+114 GDIYKGSY

-172 EHFAAHPRFIEPE
+172 AHLAANPRFIEPE

-213 EVPVSV
+213 PVPDDPASGVV
-219 LDLEYGD
+219 
-226 IDTSIANTTAIL
+226 
-238 SDQFLR
+238 
-244 FRRPSPDSPRQYF
+244 
-257 ISIPRENMRIYVWF
+257 YVWF

-282 WLEREDYT
+282 WLERDDYT

-356 SLAGASGCE
+356 SLAAASGCE

-370 DAFRYYMLREMPTDT
+370 DAFRYYMLREMPTDS

-421 GGRVPAGGARVD
+421 GGRVPDGARVD

-449 AYEAVDFPRGLREAW
+449 AYEAVDYPRGLREAW

-482 MKQGSTARAGQVLYA
+482 MKQGDTARAGQVLYA

-519 IARQLGIGEA
+519 IARQLGIGEP
-529 PAWSE
+529 PAWSD

-547 QEPKP
+547 QEPTP
-552 IFPRLQAKTEPKQP
+552 IFPRLQAKAEPKQP
-566 SAPAPTP
+566 PTPTPQP
-573 EPPTQGATTM
+573 EPPQQGATTM
-583 QDTIT
+583 QDAIT

-595 QIRIATITAAEPVPK
+595 QIRIATVTAAEPVPK

-661 LEGMMLAADVDG
+661 SEGMMLAADVDG

>member
-14 NSVPHIGTALTTIV
+14 NSSPHIGTALTTIV

-75 AEFERTWQALHI
+75 EVFQRTWQALHI
-87 EYDIFI
+87 EYDVFI

-107 FRKLLQQ
+107 FRRLLQQ
-114 GDIYLGAY
+114 GDIYLGSY
-122 QGWYCVSCETFF
+122 QGWYCISCETFF

-162 RLSKYESRLK
+162 RLSAYESRLK

-213 EVPVSV
+213 PVPDDPASGVV
-219 LDLEYGD
+219 
-226 IDTSIANTTAIL
+226 
-238 SDQFLR
+238 
-244 FRRPSPDSPRQYF
+244 
-257 ISIPRENMRIYVWF
+257 YVWF

-282 WLEREDYT
+282 WLERAGYT

-311 IWPAMLMALDLPLP
+311 IWPAMLMALGLPLP

-356 SLAGASGCE
+356 SLAEAAGCE

-370 DAFRYYMLREMPTDT
+370 DAFRYYMLREMPTDS

-421 GGRVPAGGARVD
+421 GGRVPDNARVD
-433 AGLADLFA
+433 AGLADLFV

-464 QIIGAVNRYYDE
+464 QIISAVNRYYDE

-482 MKQGSTARAGQVLYA
+482 MKQGNTARAGQVLYA

-519 IARQLGIGEA
+519 IARQLGIGNV
-529 PAWSE
+529 PTWSE
-534 ATAMDALPAGHTL
+534 ATAMDALPTGHAL

-552 IFPRLQAKTEPKQP
+552 IFPRLQAKAAPKQP
-566 SAPAPTP
+566 PAPTP
-573 EPPTQGATTM
+573 APEPTTQGATTM

-630 GIAEDYTPDQ
+630 GIAEDYAPDQ

-661 LEGMMLAADVDG
+661 SEGMMLAADVDG
-673 RAVLLHP
+673 KAVLLHP
-680 DREVPSGSTV
+680 DREVPSGSIV

>member
-14 NSVPHIGTALTTIV
+14 NSSPHIGTALTTIV

-54 KVHRVAGERGVPT
+54 KVHRVAQERGIPT

-87 EYDIFI
+87 EYDVFI

-107 FRKLLQQ
+107 FRRLVRQ
-114 GDIYLGAY
+114 GDIYKGSY

-134 ASSKVDES
+134 ASSKVDEA
-142 RTCPDCGKPLEW
+142 RVCPDCGKPLEW

-185 VRRNETLGFIAEG
+185 VRRNETLGFIADG

-207 GTDWGV
+207 GTDWGIP
-213 EVPVSV
+213 VPHIAI
-219 LDLEYGD
+219 LEASLSQTYGD
-226 IDTSIANTTAIL
+226 IDTTAPPIDPL
-238 SDQFLR
+238 TGKAIVKQGGQGS
-244 FRRPSPDSPRQYF
+244 PSF
-257 ISIPRENMRIYVWF
+257 AVATGIRIYVWF

-282 WLEREDYT
+282 WLERDDYT

-311 IWPAMLMALDLPLP
+311 IWPAMLMALGLPLP

-356 SLAGASGCE
+356 SLAEASGCE

-370 DAFRYYMLREMPTDT
+370 DAFRYYMLREMPTDS

-421 GGRVPAGGARVD
+421 GGRVPDNARVD

-464 QIIGAVNRYYDE
+464 QIISAVNRYYDE

-482 MKQGSTARAGQVLYA
+482 MKQGNTARAGQVLYA

-519 IARQLGIGEA
+519 IARQLGIGNV
-529 PAWSE
+529 PTWSE
-534 ATAMDALPAGHTL
+534 ATAMDALPTGHAL

-552 IFPRLQAKTEPKQP
+552 IFPRLQAKATPKQP
-566 SAPAPTP
+566 PAPTP
-573 EPPTQGATTM
+573 APEPTTQGATTM

-630 GIAEDYTPDQ
+630 GIAEDYAPDQ

-661 LEGMMLAADVDG
+661 SEGMMLAADVDG
-673 RAVLLHP
+673 KAVLLHP
-680 DREVPSGSTV
+680 DREVPSGSIV

>member
-14 NSVPHIGTALTTIV
+14 NSAPHIGTALTTIV

-34 FQKRRGRTVYFLTG
+34 FQKRRGRAVYFLTG

-54 KVHRVAGERGVPT
+54 KVHRVAQERGVPT

-75 AEFERTWQALHI
+75 EVFERNWQALHI
-87 EYDIFI
+87 EYDVFI

-107 FRKLLQQ
+107 FRRLVRQ
-114 GDIYLGAY
+114 GDIYLGSY
-122 QGWYCVSCETFF
+122 QGWYCISCETFF
-134 ASSKVDES
+134 ASSKVDET
-142 RTCPDCGKPLEW
+142 RACPDCGKPLEW

-185 VRRNETLGFIAEG
+185 VRRNETLGFVAEG

-213 EVPVSV
+213 PVPDDPASGVV
-219 LDLEYGD
+219 
-226 IDTSIANTTAIL
+226 
-238 SDQFLR
+238 
-244 FRRPSPDSPRQYF
+244 
-257 ISIPRENMRIYVWF
+257 YVWF

-282 WLEREDYT
+282 WLERENYT

-311 IWPAMLMALDLPLP
+311 IWPAMLMALNLPLP

-356 SLAGASGCE
+356 SLAEASGCE

-370 DAFRYYMLREMPTDT
+370 DAFRYYMLREMPTDS

-421 GGRVPAGGARVD
+421 GGRVPDGARVD

-464 QIIGAVNRYYDE
+464 QIISAVNRYYDE

-482 MKQGSTARAGQVLYA
+482 MKQGNTARAGQVLYA

-519 IARQLGIGEA
+519 IARQLGIGEV
-529 PAWSE
+529 PTWSE
-534 ATAMDALPAGHTL
+534 ATAMDALPTGHAL

-552 IFPRLQAKTEPKQP
+552 IFPRLQAKATPKQP
-566 SAPAPTP
+566 PAPMPVP
-573 EPPTQGATTM
+573 EPTTQGATTM

-595 QIRIATITAAEPVPK
+595 QIRIATVTAAEPVPK

-661 LEGMMLAADVDG
+661 SEGMMLAADVDG

-680 DREVPSGSTV
+680 DREVPGGSIV

>member
-34 FQKRRGRTVYFLTG
+34 FQKRRGRMVYFLTG

-54 KVHRVAGERGVPT
+54 KVHRVAQERGVPT

-87 EYDIFI
+87 EYDVFI
-93 RTTEDRHKRVVTEV
+93 RTTEARHKRVVTEV
-107 FRKLLQQ
+107 FRRLLQQ

-134 ASSKVDES
+134 ASSKVDET
-142 RTCPDCGKPLEW
+142 RACPDCGKPLEW

-162 RLSKYESRLK
+162 RLSAYESRLK
-172 EHFAAHPRFIEPE
+172 EHFGANPRFIEPE

-213 EVPVSV
+213 PVPDDPASGVV
-219 LDLEYGD
+219 
-226 IDTSIANTTAIL
+226 
-238 SDQFLR
+238 
-244 FRRPSPDSPRQYF
+244 
-257 ISIPRENMRIYVWF
+257 YVWF

-282 WLEREDYT
+282 WLERDDYT

-356 SLAGASGCE
+356 SLAAASGCE

-370 DAFRYYMLREMPTDT
+370 DAFRYYMLREMPTDS

-421 GGRVPAGGARVD
+421 GGRVPDGARVD

-449 AYEAVDFPRGLREAW
+449 AYEAVDYPRGLREAW

-482 MKQGSTARAGQVLYA
+482 MKQGDTARAGQVLYA

-519 IARQLGIGEA
+519 IARQLGIGEP
-529 PAWSE
+529 PAWSD
-534 ATAMDALPAGHTL
+534 ATAMDALPAGHAL

-552 IFPRLQAKTEPKQP
+552 IFPRLQTKAEPKQP
-566 SAPAPTP
+566 PAPAP

-630 GIAEDYTPDQ
+630 GIAEDYAPDQ

-661 LEGMMLAADVDG
+661 SEGMMLAADVDG

-680 DREVPSGSTV
+680 DREVPSGSGV

>member
-34 FQKRRGRTVYFLTG
+34 FQKRRGRMVYFLTG

-54 KVHRVAGERGVPT
+54 KVHRVAQERGIPT

-87 EYDIFI
+87 EYDVFI

-107 FRKLLQQ
+107 FRRLVRQ
-114 GDIYLGAY
+114 GDIYKGSY

-134 ASSKVDES
+134 ASSKVGDS

-172 EHFAAHPRFIEPE
+172 EHIAANPHFIEPE
-185 VRRNETLGFIAEG
+185 VRRNETLGFIADG

-213 EVPVSV
+213 PVPDDPASGVV
-219 LDLEYGD
+219 
-226 IDTSIANTTAIL
+226 
-238 SDQFLR
+238 
-244 FRRPSPDSPRQYF
+244 
-257 ISIPRENMRIYVWF
+257 YVWF

-282 WLEREDYT
+282 WLERDDYT

-311 IWPAMLMALDLPLP
+311 IWPAMLMALGLPLP

-356 SLAGASGCE
+356 SLAAASGCE

-370 DAFRYYMLREMPTDT
+370 DAFRYYMLREMPTDS

-421 GGRVPAGGARVD
+421 GGRVPEGGARVD
-433 AGLADLFA
+433 AGLADLFV

-482 MKQGSTARAGQVLYA
+482 MKQGNSARAGQVLYA

-519 IARQLGIGEA
+519 LARQLGIGEV
-529 PAWSE
+529 PPWND
-534 ATAMDALPAGHTL
+534 ATAMDALPAGHAL

-566 SAPAPTP
+566 PTPAP

-583 QDTIT
+583 QDAIT

-595 QIRIATITAAEPVPK
+595 QIRIATVTAAEPVPK

-630 GIAEDYTPDQ
+630 GIAEDYAPDQ

-654 ALIRGIV
+654 ALIRGV
-661 LEGMMLAADVDG
+661 VSEGMMLAADVDG

-680 DREVPSGSTV
+680 DREVPSGSIV

>member
-34 FQKRRGRTVYFLTG
+34 FQKRRGRMVYFLTG

-87 EYDIFI
+87 EYDVFI
-93 RTTEDRHKRVVTEV
+93 RTTEARHKRVVTEV
-107 FRKLLQQ
+107 FRRLLQQ

-134 ASSKVDES
+134 ASSKVDET
-142 RTCPDCGKPLEW
+142 RACPDCGKPLEW

-162 RLSKYESRLK
+162 RLSAYESRLK
-172 EHFAAHPRFIEPE
+172 EHFGANPRFIEPE

-213 EVPVSV
+213 PVPDDPASGVV
-219 LDLEYGD
+219 
-226 IDTSIANTTAIL
+226 
-238 SDQFLR
+238 
-244 FRRPSPDSPRQYF
+244 
-257 ISIPRENMRIYVWF
+257 YVWF

-282 WLEREDYT
+282 WLERDDYT

-345 GNVYAPLEVVQ
+345 GNVYAPLEVAQ
-356 SLAGASGCE
+356 SLAEAAGCE

-370 DAFRYYMLREMPTDT
+370 DAFRYYMLREMPTDS
-385 DAEFSLE
+385 DAEFSLG

-421 GGRVPAGGARVD
+421 GGRVPEGGARVD

-449 AYEAVDFPRGLREAW
+449 AYEAVDYPRGLREAW

-482 MKQGSTARAGQVLYA
+482 MKQGDTVRAGQVLYA

-529 PAWSE
+529 PSWND
-534 ATAMDALPAGHTL
+534 ATAMDALLAGHAL

-552 IFPRLQAKTEPKQP
+552 IFPRLQTKAEPKQP
-566 SAPAPTP
+566 PAPAP

-595 QIRIATITAAEPVPK
+595 QIRIATVTAAEPVPK

-630 GIAEDYTPDQ
+630 GIAEDYAPDQ

-661 LEGMMLAADVDG
+661 SEGMMLAADVDG
-673 RAVLLHP
+673 KAVLLHP
-680 DREVPSGSTV
+680 DREVPSGSGV

>member
-34 FQKRRGRTVYFLTG
+34 FQKRRGRRVYFLTG

-54 KVHRVAGERGVPT
+54 KVHRVAQERGVPT

-87 EYDIFI
+87 EYDVFI

-107 FRKLLQQ
+107 FRRLVRQ
-114 GDIYLGAY
+114 GDIYKGSY

-162 RLSKYESRLK
+162 RLSAYESRLK
-172 EHFAAHPRFIEPE
+172 AHLAANPRFIEPE

-213 EVPVSV
+213 PVPDDPASGVV
-219 LDLEYGD
+219 
-226 IDTSIANTTAIL
+226 
-238 SDQFLR
+238 
-244 FRRPSPDSPRQYF
+244 
-257 ISIPRENMRIYVWF
+257 YVWF

-282 WLEREDYT
+282 WLERDDYT

-356 SLAGASGCE
+356 SLAAASGCE

-370 DAFRYYMLREMPTDT
+370 DAFRYYMLREMPTDS

-421 GGRVPAGGARVD
+421 GGRVPDGARVD

-449 AYEAVDFPRGLREAW
+449 AYEAVDYPRGLREAW

-482 MKQGSTARAGQVLYA
+482 MKQGDTARAGQVLYA
-497 GLIAARLLSA
+497 GLIAARLLCA

-519 IARQLGIGEA
+519 IARQLGIGEP
-529 PAWSE
+529 PAWSD

-547 QEPKP
+547 QEPTP
-552 IFPRLQAKTEPKQP
+552 IFPRLQAKAEPKQP
-566 SAPAPTP
+566 PTPTPQP
-573 EPPTQGATTM
+573 EPPQQGATTM
-583 QDTIT
+583 QDAIT

-595 QIRIATITAAEPVPK
+595 QIRIATVTAAEPVPK

-661 LEGMMLAADVDG
+661 SEGMMLAADVDG

>member
-34 FQKRRGRTVYFLTG
+34 FQKRRGRRVYFLTG

-54 KVHRVAGERGVPT
+54 KVHRVAGERGIPA

-87 EYDIFI
+87 EYDVFI

-107 FRKLLQQ
+107 FRRLVRQ
-114 GDIYLGAY
+114 GDIYKGSY

-162 RLSKYESRLK
+162 RLSAYESRLK
-172 EHFAAHPRFIEPE
+172 AHLAANPRFIEPE

-213 EVPVSV
+213 PVPDDPASGVV
-219 LDLEYGD
+219 
-226 IDTSIANTTAIL
+226 
-238 SDQFLR
+238 
-244 FRRPSPDSPRQYF
+244 
-257 ISIPRENMRIYVWF
+257 YVWF

-282 WLEREDYT
+282 WLERDDYT

-345 GNVYAPLEVVQ
+345 GNVYAPLEVAQ
-356 SLAGASGCE
+356 SLAEASGCE

-370 DAFRYYMLREMPTDT
+370 DAFRYYMLREMPTDS

-421 GGRVPAGGARVD
+421 GGRVPDGARVD

-464 QIIGAVNRYYDE
+464 QIISAVNRYYDE

-482 MKQGSTARAGQVLYA
+482 MKQGDTVRAGQVLYA
-497 GLIAARLLSA
+497 GLIAARLLCV

-519 IARQLGIGEA
+519 IARQLGVGEP
-529 PAWSE
+529 PAWSD
-534 ATAMDALPAGHTL
+534 ATAMDALPAGHAL

-552 IFPRLQAKTEPKQP
+552 IFPRLQAKAEPKQP
-566 SAPAPTP
+566 PAPTP
-573 EPPTQGATTM
+573 QPEPPQQGATTM
-583 QDTIT
+583 QDAIT

-595 QIRIATITAAEPVPK
+595 QIRIATVTAAEPVPK

-661 LEGMMLAADVDG
+661 SEGMMLAADVDG

>member
-34 FQKRRGRTVYFLTG
+34 FQKRRGRMVYFLTG

-54 KVHRVAGERGVPT
+54 KVHRVALERGVPT

-87 EYDIFI
+87 EYDVFI
-93 RTTEDRHKRVVTEV
+93 RTTEARHKRVVTEV
-107 FRKLLQQ
+107 FRRLLQQ

-134 ASSKVDES
+134 ASSKVDET
-142 RTCPDCGKPLEW
+142 RACPDCGKPLEW

-162 RLSKYESRLK
+162 RLSAYESRLK
-172 EHFAAHPRFIEPE
+172 EHFGANPRFIEPE

-213 EVPVSV
+213 PVPDDPASGVV
-219 LDLEYGD
+219 
-226 IDTSIANTTAIL
+226 
-238 SDQFLR
+238 
-244 FRRPSPDSPRQYF
+244 
-257 ISIPRENMRIYVWF
+257 YVWF

-282 WLEREDYT
+282 WLERDDYT

-345 GNVYAPLEVVQ
+345 GNVYAPLEVAQ
-356 SLAGASGCE
+356 SLAEAAGCE

-370 DAFRYYMLREMPTDT
+370 DAFRYYMLREMPTDS

-421 GGRVPAGGARVD
+421 GGRVPEGGARVD
-433 AGLADLFA
+433 AGLADLFV

-482 MKQGSTARAGQVLYA
+482 MKQGNTERAGQVLYA

-519 IARQLGIGEA
+519 IARQLGVGEA
-529 PAWSE
+529 PPWND
-534 ATAMDALPAGHTL
+534 ATAMDALPAGHAL

-552 IFPRLQAKTEPKQP
+552 IFPRLQTKAEPKQP
-566 SAPAPTP
+566 PTPTPQP
-573 EPPTQGATTM
+573 EPPQQGATTM
-583 QDTIT
+583 QDAIT

-595 QIRIATITAAEPVPK
+595 QIRIATVTAAEPVPK

-630 GIAEDYTPDQ
+630 GIAEDYAPDQ

-661 LEGMMLAADVDG
+661 SEGMMLAADVDG
-673 RAVLLHP
+673 KAVLLHP
-680 DREVPSGSTV
+680 DREVPSGSGV